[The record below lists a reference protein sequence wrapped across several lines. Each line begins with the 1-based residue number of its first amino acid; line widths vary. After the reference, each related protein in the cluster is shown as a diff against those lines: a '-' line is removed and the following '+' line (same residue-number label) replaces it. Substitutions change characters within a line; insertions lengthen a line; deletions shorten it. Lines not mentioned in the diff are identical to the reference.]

1 MMNYQVENYQAI
13 NILHLVRF
21 PDPAVHTL
29 KIVLGL
35 TYKRDIFWASSW
47 RLD

>member
-1 MMNYQVENYQAI
+1 MMNYQVENYQVI

-29 KIVLGL
+29 
-35 TYKRDIFWASSW
+35 
-47 RLD
+47 RLSLD